1 MVNETIT
8 QGLKPYLIGEKIRA
22 LRLKKSMGLVELG
35 RHTGLSAALLSKIER
50 GKLIPTLPTLMRI
63 AMVFS
68 VGLEFFFDNTRN
80 RHLVEVIRKAERKRF
95 PEHPGSDSSAYWFES
110 LDFKASERKLNSFYA
125 EFVLVPADQLKPH
138 KHAGIEVLFVIEGT
152 LSLKIAEDDYEL
164 GVGDAI
170 YFDSSMP
177 HYYRRVNEQGECKAL
192 VVTAG

>member
-8 QGLKPYLIGEKIRA
+8 QGLRPYLIGEKIRA

-35 RHTGLSAALLSKIER
+35 KHTSLSAALLSKIER
-50 GKLIPTLPTLMRI
+50 GKLIPTLPTLLRI

-68 VGLEFFFDNTRN
+68 VGLEFFFDNNRN
-80 RHLVEVIRKAERKRF
+80 RHLVEVIRKNERKRF
-95 PEHPGSDSSAYWFES
+95 PEHPGSDFSSYWFES

-125 EFVLVPADQLKPH
+125 DFLLIPPDKLKPH
-138 KHAGIEVLFVIEGT
+138 QHAGIEVLFVIEGK
-152 LSLKIAEDDYEL
+152 LNLKIGKDDYEL
-164 GVGDAI
+164 AAGDAI

-177 HYYRRVNEQGECKAL
+177 HYYLRLNEDGECKAL